1 MHMWAAQTELTGLF
15 LNSWSWKITF
25 RQYVSGWEGESVD
38 KYDYI
43 SWYELI
49 DYLGLE
55 KMQLFSDKKK

>member
-1 MHMWAAQTELTGLF
+1 MSE
-15 LNSWSWKITF
+15 
-25 RQYVSGWEGESVD
+25 WEGESLD

-55 KMQLFSDKKK
+55 KMQLFSDKKNNSLL